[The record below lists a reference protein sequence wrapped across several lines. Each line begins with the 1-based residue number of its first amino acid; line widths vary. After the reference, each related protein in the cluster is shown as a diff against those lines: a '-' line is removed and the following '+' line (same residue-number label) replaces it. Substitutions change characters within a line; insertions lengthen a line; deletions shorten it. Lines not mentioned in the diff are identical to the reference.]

1 MSYPAGTL
9 AHVPSMNELVRQH
22 TALGDSDLE
31 WLHLLVSEWQLLSD
45 LSFADLVLWV
55 PTRDGTR
62 YVSVAQ
68 MRPNT
73 GPTSY
78 QDDMVGHLVPRG
90 RRPMLDAALDEG
102 RIVREGDPEW
112 REEVPVRVESIP
124 VRREGRVLG
133 VIARNTNLLTVRT
146 PSRLELTY
154 LQSASDLAQMIAAG
168 SFPFPDQQVDMD
180 ASPRVGD
187 GLIRLDAEGIVQY
200 ASPNALSAYHRL
212 GLAADL
218 VGHHLGKTTSE
229 LAPSRGP
236 VDEALA
242 KVASG
247 WAPREFEIE
256 SNDGVIQLRAIPLK
270 PKGTRVGS
278 LVLLRDVTEL
288 RRRERELITKD
299 ATIREIHHRVK
310 NNLQTVAALLRL
322 QARRIESDR
331 GREALEEAV
340 RRVGSIAIV
349 HETLSQNL
357 DERVEFDE
365 IADRVLAMVA
375 EISPGKV
382 VGRRTGRFG
391 ILDAEVATPLSM
403 VLTEILQNALEHGF
417 REGDRGTV
425 EVSAVRGGTTKEA
438 RLLVTVQDDGIGLP
452 EGFDPHRSGNLGLQI
467 VRTLVEGSWAAP
479 STWSAPPSAGHRSSW
494 TFRWCPTSET
504 QAIRTITP
512 RTLCVIVTSCR
523 RWPAVVGYP
532 TKTQPQTAMSPGPFS
547 GPGLIVFVAICA
559 SGVLRAAARGREK
572 RTRCTRRQ
580 AQAVWGGLSG
590 GCLAGPVAGGAALHG
605 AALVLAET
613 TPDAGVLAGLERP
626 LQALLHDGA
635 ATADGLGFLDLQ
647 QRRTG
652 VADGEEELG
661 VFLAANGVVT
671 PVHGCYLSLV
681 LHARC
686 L

>member
-1 MSYPAGTL
+1 
-9 AHVPSMNELVRQH
+9 MNDLVRQH
-22 TALGDSDLE
+22 TDLDDSDLE
-31 WLHLLVSEWQLLSD
+31 WLHLLVSEWQLLAD

-78 QDDMVGHLVPRG
+78 QNDMVGHMVPRG
-90 RRPMLDAALDEG
+90 RRPLLDTALDEG

-168 SFPFPDQQVDMD
+168 SFPFPNEQVDMD

-187 GLIRLDAEGIVQY
+187 GLIRLDADGIVQY

-218 VGHHLGKTTSE
+218 VGHHLGSVTAE

-236 VDEALA
+236 VEESL
-242 KVASG
+242 VTLASG
-247 WAPREFEIE
+247 WAPRETEVE
-256 SNDGVIQLRAIPLK
+256 ANACVVQLRAIPLK
-270 PKGTRVGS
+270 PKGVRIGS

-322 QARRIESDR
+322 QARRIGAAGGTSA
-331 GREALEEAV
+331 REALEEAV

-357 DERVEFDE
+357 DERVDFDA
-365 IADRVLAMVA
+365 IADRVLAMVS
-375 EISPGKV
+375 EISPGRV

-391 ILDAEVATPLSM
+391 VLDAEIATPLAM
-403 VLTEILQNALEHGF
+403 ILTELLQNAVEHGF
-417 REGDRGTV
+417 GPGAQGTV
-425 EVSAVRGGTTKEA
+425 EVGAVRGGGVGREEE
-438 RLLVTVQDDGIGLP
+438 RLLVTVVDDGAGLP
-452 EGFDPHRSGNLGLQI
+452 ADFDAHSSGNLGLQI
-467 VRTLVEGSWAAP
+467 VRTLVEGELGGA
-479 STWSAPPSAGHRSSW
+479 
-494 TFRWCPTSET
+494 FD
-504 QAIRTITP
+504 
-512 RTLCVIVTSCR
+512 
-523 RWPAVVGYP
+523 
-532 TKTQPQTAMSPGPFS
+532 MMPG
-547 GPGLIVFVAICA
+547 
-559 SGVLRAAARGREK
+559 
-572 RTRCTRRQ
+572 
-580 AQAVWGGLSG
+580 SG
-590 GCLAGPVAGGAALHG
+590 GGTRVLIDIPVPPEG
-605 AALVLAET
+605 
-613 TPDAGVLAGLERP
+613 R
-626 LQALLHDGA
+626 
-635 ATADGLGFLDLQ
+635 
-647 QRRTG
+647 
-652 VADGEEELG
+652 
-661 VFLAANGVVT
+661 
-671 PVHGCYLSLV
+671 
-681 LHARC
+681 
-686 L
+686 

>member
-1 MSYPAGTL
+1 
-9 AHVPSMNELVRQH
+9 MNDLVRQH
-22 TALGDSDLE
+22 SALSDSGLD

-90 RRPMLDAALDEG
+90 RRPMLDIAHDEG

-124 VRREGRVLG
+124 VCREGRVLG

-168 SFPFPDQQVDMD
+168 AFPFPDQQVDMD

-187 GLIRLDAEGIVQY
+187 GLIRLDADGFVQY

-212 GLAADL
+212 GLASDL
-218 VGHHLGKTTSE
+218 VGHHLGRTTAQ
-229 LAPSRGP
+229 LAPSHGP
-236 VDEALA
+236 VDEALS

-247 WAPREFEIE
+247 WAPREFEVE
-256 SNDGVIQLRAIPLK
+256 GEEGVIQVRAIPLK
-270 PKGTRVGS
+270 PKGPRIGS

-322 QARRIESDR
+322 QARRIDTDT

-340 RRVGSIAIV
+340 RRVASIAIV
-349 HETLSQNL
+349 HETLSQTL

-375 EISPGKV
+375 EIAPGKV
-382 VGRRTGRFG
+382 MARRTGRFG
-391 ILDAEVATPLSM
+391 VLDAQVATPLSM
-403 VLTEILQNALEHGF
+403 VLTELLQNALEHGF
-417 REGDRGTV
+417 STGDQGTV
-425 EVSAVRGGTTKEA
+425 EVSAVRGGPSKEA
-438 RLLVTVQDDGIGLP
+438 RLLVTVQDDGVGLP
-452 EGFDPHRSGNLGLQI
+452 DGFDPKLGGNLGLQI
-467 VRTLVEGSWAAP
+467 VRTLVEGELNGTFDMVPAP
-479 STWSAPPSAGHRSSW
+479 ERG
-494 TFRWCPTSET
+494 T
-504 QAIRTITP
+504 Q
-512 RTLCVIVTSCR
+512 
-523 RWPAVVGYP
+523 
-532 TKTQPQTAMSPGPFS
+532 
-547 GPGLIVFVAICA
+547 
-559 SGVLRAAARGREK
+559 VL
-572 RTRCTRRQ
+572 
-580 AQAVWGGLSG
+580 
-590 GCLAGPVAGGAALHG
+590 
-605 AALVLAET
+605 
-613 TPDAGVLAGLERP
+613 
-626 LQALLHDGA
+626 
-635 ATADGLGFLDLQ
+635 LDLPV
-647 QRRTG
+647 RT
-652 VADGEEELG
+652 EK
-661 VFLAANGVVT
+661 
-671 PVHGCYLSLV
+671 
-681 LHARC
+681 
-686 L
+686 

>member
-1 MSYPAGTL
+1 M
-9 AHVPSMNELVRQH
+9 PSMNDLVRQH
-22 TALGDSDLE
+22 TALSDTDLE

-90 RRPMLDAALDEG
+90 RRPLLDAALDEG

-168 SFPFPDQQVDMD
+168 SFPFPGQQVDMD

-187 GLIRLDAEGIVQY
+187 GLIRLDADGIVQY
-200 ASPNALSAYHRL
+200 ASPNGLSAYHRL
-212 GLAADL
+212 GLASDL
-218 VGHHLGKTTSE
+218 VGHHLGTTTAE

-236 VDEALA
+236 VDEALV

-247 WAPREFEIE
+247 YAPREFEVE
-256 SNDGVIQLRAIPLK
+256 CAAGVIQLRAIPLK
-270 PKGTRVGS
+270 PKGVRIGS

-322 QARRIESDR
+322 QARRMDSEQ
-331 GREALEEAV
+331 GREALNEAV

-365 IADRVLAMVA
+365 IADRVIAMVS

-382 VGRRTGRFG
+382 TSPAHRTFRHPGRRGGHPALHGADRGSAERPGTRLRRGRPRDGGGLRRARRIAHRRAAADHRHRRRARSARGIRPEAGGQPRAPDRTDPGGGGVGRHVRHGPGARTRHPGGAGPPGPRRQVG
-391 ILDAEVATPLSM
+391 AAAHSRAGP
-403 VLTEILQNALEHGF
+403 
-417 REGDRGTV
+417 DRG
-425 EVSAVRGGTTKEA
+425 
-438 RLLVTVQDDGIGLP
+438 DG
-452 EGFDPHRSGNLGLQI
+452 
-467 VRTLVEGSWAAP
+467 
-479 STWSAPPSAGHRSSW
+479 
-494 TFRWCPTSET
+494 
-504 QAIRTITP
+504 
-512 RTLCVIVTSCR
+512 
-523 RWPAVVGYP
+523 
-532 TKTQPQTAMSPGPFS
+532 PGP
-547 GPGLIVFVAICA
+547 LRDAHVAMRF
-559 SGVLRAAARGREK
+559 GVLRAA
-572 RTRCTRRQ
+572 TRRR
-580 AQAVWGGLSG
+580 
-590 GCLAGPVAGGAALHG
+590 GCAYALYAPPG
-605 AALVLAET
+605 
-613 TPDAGVLAGLERP
+613 
-626 LQALLHDGA
+626 
-635 ATADGLGFLDLQ
+635 
-647 QRRTG
+647 
-652 VADGEEELG
+652 
-661 VFLAANGVVT
+661 
-671 PVHGCYLSLV
+671 
-681 LHARC
+681 
-686 L
+686 